1 MATYYAEIEHVTL
14 ITVRIEMPDGHI
26 PTIDDAIDASTYVD
40 NVIDDWTSDG
50 LVISIENAET
60 GEVIYMEGD

>member
-1 MATYYAEIEHVTL
+1 MATYYAEIEYVTSVH
-14 ITVRIEMPDGHI
+14 VRIEMPDGHT
-26 PTIDDAIDASTYVD
+26 PTIDDVIDASAYVD

-60 GEVIYMEGD
+60 GEVIYMEGN